1 MTRYTETIEHEMK
14 TFYESLNEKDRRRY
28 AAIEALKLGHGG
40 QVYIAQVLG
49 CDRNTIAKGIGELQ
63 SGQVSSDEDGRIR
76 RVGGGRKRAEE
87 GDSRIEVDFPDV
99 MANYTAGDPMDES
112 VRWTSL
118 SPREIANKL
127 NERREKA
134 VGRDAVRRLLSK
146 HGYKRRKISKKN
158 NAGRGK
164 SE

>member
-1 MTRYTETIEHEMK
+1 MIRYTETIEHEMR

-40 QVYIAQVLG
+40 QVYISQVLG

-63 SGQVSSDEDGRIR
+63 SVQVSSDEDNRIR
-76 RVGGGRKRAEE
+76 RVGGGRKRAEDT
-87 GDSRIEVDFPDV
+87 DSSIEVDFLDV

-134 VGRDAVRRLLSK
+134 LGRDAVRRLLAK
-146 HGYKRRKISKKN
+146 HGYKSRKISKKN
-158 NAGRGK
+158 DEGR
-164 SE
+164 S

>member
-1 MTRYTETIEHEMK
+1 MIRYTETIEHEMR

-40 QVYIAQVLG
+40 QVYISQVLG

-63 SGQVSSDEDGRIR
+63 SGQVSSDEDNRIR
-76 RVGGGRKRAEE
+76 RVGGGRKRAEDADESIE
-87 GDSRIEVDFPDV
+87 GDFLTLMEG
-99 MANYTAGDPMDES
+99 YTAGDPMDES

-127 NERREKA
+127 NERGEKT
-134 VGRDAVRRLLSK
+134 VGRDAVRRLLAK
-146 HGYKRRKISKKN
+146 HGYKSRKISKKN
-158 NAGRGK
+158 DEGR
-164 SE
+164 S